1 MLHHTVLI
9 RWKPATTPEAQ
20 CALAGKLLAL
30 KGIVPEVRAIHTGP
44 NRDPDG
50 RTEWPFVL
58 LVVVDDA
65 DALRRYIDHP
75 AHLAVARELVAA
87 REARMAVDVVVDP

>member
-9 RWKPATTPEAQ
+9 RWKSETTPEAQ

-30 KGIVPEVRAIHTGP
+30 KGVVPEIRSIHTGS
-44 NRDPDG
+44 NRDPEG

-75 AHLAVARELVAA
+75 AHQAVARELAAA

>member
-9 RWKPATTPEAQ
+9 RWKSETTPEAQ

-30 KGIVPEVRAIHTGP
+30 KGVVPEIRSIHTGS
-44 NRDPDG
+44 NRDPEG

-75 AHLAVARELVAA
+75 AHQVVARELAAA
-87 REARMAVDVVVDP
+87 REARMAADVEIQ